1 MFPATWIERFPT
13 VPFLGRLRAWLEPG
27 RPPIP
32 VFGEISF
39 GLWRP
44 PLDLCEAVREF
55 VIRVELPGLAPDQI
69 LVRCEAGILTIA
81 GTREEVR
88 EVEEIDFPLRER
100 VHGSFS
106 RSVRLP
112 AEANEADVRT
122 TFSHG
127 LLTVRVGKKAMCSSP
142 GGWTHRSIC

>member
-1 MFPATWIERFPT
+1 MLPATWIERLPD

-44 PLDLCEAVREF
+44 TLDVCEAVEEF
-55 VIRVELPGLAPDQI
+55 VIRVDLPGLAPEQI
-69 LVRCEAGILTIA
+69 RVRCESGILTIA
-81 GTREEVR
+81 GTRDEIR

-106 RSVRLP
+106 RSIRLP
-112 AEANEADVRT
+112 AEADETDVRT
-122 TFSHG
+122 TVSHG
-127 LLTVRVGKKAMCSSP
+127 LLTVRVGKRPAGSSF
-142 GGWTHRSIC
+142 GGWTHRSVY